1 MTETTT
7 ELDTL
12 RAELDH
18 ARRELDTLRQRC
30 AEANRIALRQNGEL
44 TRLDDAFRRGEAVVL
59 QLEKHASGAPAVG
72 GPASPEDLQES
83 VSALAAQV
91 DALSRDVTVLIGRVN
106 TIVESRTWRALHR
119 LGGVFRPFTGR
130 KRS

>member
-1 MTETTT
+1 MTETA
-7 ELDTL
+7 ELETL
-12 RAELDH
+12 RTELDH

-59 QLEKHASGAPAVG
+59 QLEKHASGTPAI
-72 GPASPEDLQES
+72 PTSASREELEES

-91 DALSRDVTVLIGRVN
+91 DALGRDLNILIARVN
-106 TIVESRTWRALHR
+106 TIVESRTWRMLHR
-119 LGGVFRPFTGR
+119 LGGVFRLFGGR
-130 KRS
+130 K